1 MNCELWVQKYKKI
14 CICAKNIV
22 ILQRIQ
28 INVTMKRLH
37 VILCLLAIILA
48 ACSKSTGRT
57 LTSATGS
64 IYECLVVMND
74 NPLSQKQLN
83 EITKLS
89 LVNEASGYTEPITT
103 TYDLV
108 EAVMAADMPC
118 MPQVEPYFRLTHVPT
133 AQFDDM
139 FKPTRNI
146 LFVDINPQQ
155 YTQLKAKVS
164 NDYWSTPQAIC
175 RIQSPSE
182 EEFVAYWLEHG
193 TEIRE
198 WFVNQEIKRQMK
210 FYRASTNKEART
222 ILQQQGYDMLIPE
235 DYIVIMDTTLG
246 GATTYSLR
254 NPITVAPEVRLL
266 WCCNNK
272 GSMRRDIVVYS
283 YPYTDE
289 NTFTLDYLNAKRD
302 AVLSRVVT
310 ASVDGSYMGTEYKVF
325 PPQMRAITVQED
337 EYATEVRGLW
347 KILDGEAMGGPYVSH
362 TRLDQVNGR
371 VVTAETFLYAAG
383 QKKRSAL
390 RQAEAILYTLQL
402 PQDTIK

>member
-1 MNCELWVQKYKKI
+1 
-14 CICAKNIV
+14 
-22 ILQRIQ
+22 
-28 INVTMKRLH
+28 MKTIFNRGLM
-37 VILCLLAIILA
+37 IISIMVVLVS
-48 ACSKSTGRT
+48 CGKSTGRT

-64 IYECLVVMND
+64 IYECLVVMNEE
-74 NPLSQKQLN
+74 PLTQDQLN
-83 EITKLS
+83 TVAKLS
-89 LVNEASGYTEPITT
+89 LVNEASGYTEPVTT
-103 TYDLV
+103 TFDLV
-108 EAVMAADMPC
+108 EAIMAADMPC

-146 LFVDINPQQ
+146 LFVDINPQK
-155 YTQLKAKVS
+155 YTQLKTKVS
-164 NDYWSTPQAIC
+164 NDFWSTPQAIC
-175 RIQSPSE
+175 RIQTPSQ
-182 EEFVAYWLEHG
+182 EEFVSYWLEHG
-193 TEIRE
+193 TEIRD

-210 FYRASTNKEART
+210 FYRASTNKEARA

-235 DYIVIMDTTLG
+235 DYMVIMDTVLG

-254 NPITVAPEVRLL
+254 NPITVAPAVRLL

-272 GSMRRDIVVYS
+272 GTMRRDIVVYS
-283 YPYTDE
+283 YPYTDN

-302 AVLSRVVT
+302 AILSRVVS

-347 KILDGEAMGGPYVSH
+347 KIREGEAMGGPYVSH

>member
-1 MNCELWVQKYKKI
+1 MKKI
-14 CICAKNIV
+14 ILSVQTIAIV
-22 ILQRIQ
+22 LIL
-28 INVTMKRLH
+28 TAFAGCK
-37 VILCLLAIILA
+37 
-48 ACSKSTGRT
+48 KSTSRT

-74 NPLSQKQLN
+74 APLTQEQRN
-83 EITKLS
+83 EIAKLN
-89 LVNEASGYTEPITT
+89 LVNEASGYTKPIANL
-103 TYDLV
+103 YDLV

-118 MPQVEPYFRLTHVPT
+118 MPQVEPYFRLTQVPT

-146 LFVDINPQQ
+146 LFVDINPQM
-155 YTQLKAKVS
+155 YTQVKAKVS
-164 NDYWSTPQAIC
+164 NDHWSTPQALC

-193 TEIRE
+193 EEIRE

-210 FYRASTNKEART
+210 FYRASTNKQART
-222 ILQQQGYDMLIPE
+222 ILQEQGYDMLIPE
-235 DYIVIMDTTLG
+235 DYMVIMDTTLE
-246 GATTYSLR
+246 GASTFSLR
-254 NPITVAPEVRLL
+254 NPITLAPEVRLL

-272 GSMRRDIVVYS
+272 GSMRRDLVIYS

-289 NTFTLDYLNAKRD
+289 QTFTLDYLNTKRD
-302 AVLSRVVT
+302 EVLSRVVT
-310 ASVDGSYMGTEYKVF
+310 ASVEGSYMGTEYNVF
-325 PPQMRAITVQED
+325 PPQMRAITVQGD
-337 EYATEVRGLW
+337 EYATEIRGLW
-347 KILDGEAMGGPYVSH
+347 KIKNGEAMGGPYVSH

-383 QKKRSAL
+383 QKKRTAL

>member
-48 ACSKSTGRT
+48 ACSKGTGRT

-74 NPLSQKQLN
+74 NPLTQEQLN
-83 EITKLS
+83 EIAKLS

-146 LFVDINPQQ
+146 LFVDINPQK

-222 ILQQQGYDMLIPE
+222 ILQKQGYDMLIPE

-272 GSMRRDIVVYS
+272 GSMRRDMVVYS

>member
-1 MNCELWVQKYKKI
+1 MTTMR
-14 CICAKNIV
+14 
-22 ILQRIQ
+22 RIGHA
-28 INVTMKRLH
+28 L
-37 VILCLLAIILA
+37 LLAAMVIALVG
-48 ACSKSTGRT
+48 CGKSTGHT

-74 NPLSQKQLN
+74 APLTQEQVN
-83 EITKLS
+83 EVAKLS
-89 LVNEASGYTEPITT
+89 LVNEASGYTKPIASL
-103 TYDLV
+103 YELV
-108 EAVMAADMPC
+108 EAVMGADMPC
-118 MPQVEPYFRLTHVPT
+118 MPQMEPYFRLTRVAT

-146 LFVDINPQQ
+146 LFVDINPQK
-155 YTQLKAKVS
+155 YTQLKTKVS

-182 EEFVAYWLEHG
+182 EAFVAYWLEHG
-193 TEIRE
+193 EEIRE

-210 FYRASTNKEART
+210 FYRASTNKQARA
-222 ILQQQGYDMLIPE
+222 ILQKQGYDMLIPE
-235 DYIVIMDTTLG
+235 DYIVIMDT
-246 GATTYSLR
+246 SL
-254 NPITVAPEVRLL
+254 TDVHLL

-272 GSMRRDIVVYS
+272 GTMRRDLVVYT
-283 YPYTDE
+283 YPYTDK

-302 AVLSRVVT
+302 EVLGSVVS
-310 ASVDGSYMGTEYKVF
+310 ASVEGSYMGTEYKVF
-325 PPQMRAITVQED
+325 PPQMRAITVQGD

-347 KILDGEAMGGPYVSH
+347 KILNGEAMGGPYVSH

-383 QKKRSAL
+383 QKKRTAL

>member
-1 MNCELWVQKYKKI
+1 MKQILNMYFRALCVF
-14 CICAKNIV
+14 V
-22 ILQRIQ
+22 I
-28 INVTMKRLH
+28 
-37 VILCLLAIILA
+37 A
-48 ACSKSTGRT
+48 AFLVSCNKSTGRT

-74 NPLSQKQLN
+74 APLTQEQRN
-83 EITKLS
+83 EIAKLN
-89 LVNEASGYTEPITT
+89 LVNEASGYTKPIANL
-103 TYDLV
+103 YDLV

-118 MPQVEPYFRLTHVPT
+118 MPQVEPYFRLTQVPT

-146 LFVDINPQQ
+146 LFVDINPQM
-155 YTQLKAKVS
+155 YTQVKAKVS
-164 NDYWSTPQAIC
+164 NDYWSTPQALC

-193 TEIRE
+193 EEIRE

-210 FYRASTNKEART
+210 FYRASTNKQART
-222 ILQQQGYDMLIPE
+222 ILQEQGYDMLIPE
-235 DYIVIMDTTLG
+235 DYMVIMDTTLE
-246 GATTYSLR
+246 GASTFSLR
-254 NPITVAPEVRLL
+254 NPITVAPEVKLL

-272 GSMRRDIVVYS
+272 GSMRRDLVIYS

-289 NTFTLDYLNAKRD
+289 QTLTLDYLNAKRD
-302 AVLSRVVT
+302 EVLSRVVT
-310 ASVDGSYMGTEYKVF
+310 ASVEGSYMGTEYKVF
-325 PPQMRAITVQED
+325 PPQMLAITVQGD
-337 EYATEVRGLW
+337 EYATEIRGLW
-347 KILDGEAMGGPYVSH
+347 KIKNGEAMGGPYVSH

-383 QKKRSAL
+383 QKKRTAL

>member
-1 MNCELWVQKYKKI
+1 MKKSY
-14 CICAKNIV
+14 
-22 ILQRIQ
+22 IL
-28 INVTMKRLH
+28 
-37 VILCLLAIILA
+37 LCLLAVVLVG
-48 ACSKSTGRT
+48 CGKGTGRT

-74 NPLSQKQLN
+74 APLTQDQLN
-83 EITKLS
+83 EVAKLS
-89 LVNEASGYTEPITT
+89 LVNEASGYTKPIANL
-103 TYDLV
+103 YDLV
-108 EAVMAADMPC
+108 EAVMGADMPC
-118 MPQVEPYFRLTHVPT
+118 MPQVEPYFRVTKVST
-133 AQFDDM
+133 TQFDDM

-146 LFVDINPQQ
+146 LFVDINPQK
-155 YTQLKAKVS
+155 YTQLTAKVS
-164 NDYWSTPQAIC
+164 NNYWSTPQALC

-193 TEIRE
+193 EEIRD
-198 WFVNQEIKRQMK
+198 WFVDQEIKRQMK
-210 FYRASTNKEART
+210 FYRASTNKEARA
-222 ILQQQGYDMLIPE
+222 ILQEQGCDMLIPE

-254 NPITVAPEVRLL
+254 NPIMVSPEVRLL

-289 NTFTLDYLNAKRD
+289 KTFTLEYLNDKRD
-302 AVLSRVVT
+302 AVLSRVVS
-310 ASVDGSYMGTEYKVF
+310 ASVEGSYMGTEYKVF
-325 PPQMRAITVQED
+325 PPQMRDITVQGD

-347 KILDGEAMGGPYVSH
+347 KILNGEAMGGPYVSH

-371 VVTAETFLYAAG
+371 VITAETFLYAAG
-383 QKKRSAL
+383 QKKRNAL
-390 RQAEAILYTLQL
+390 RQAEAILYTLEL

>member
-1 MNCELWVQKYKKI
+1 
-14 CICAKNIV
+14 
-22 ILQRIQ
+22 
-28 INVTMKRLH
+28 MKRMKT
-37 VILCLLAIILA
+37 ILCHSLVMALIMTTLLG
-48 ACSKSTGRT
+48 CGKSTGRT

-64 IYECLVVMND
+64 IYECLVVMNEE
-74 NPLSQKQLN
+74 PLTQDQLN
-83 EITKLS
+83 TVAKLS
-89 LVNEASGYTEPITT
+89 LVNEASGYTEPVTT

-108 EAVMAADMPC
+108 EAIMSADMPC
-118 MPQVEPYFRLTHVPT
+118 MPQVEPYFRLTQVAT

-146 LFVDINPQQ
+146 LFVDIDPQK
-155 YTQLKAKVS
+155 YTQLKTKVS

-175 RIQSPSE
+175 RIQTPSQ
-182 EEFVAYWLEHG
+182 EEFVSYWLEHG
-193 TEIRE
+193 TEIRD

-210 FYRASTNKEART
+210 FYRASTNKEARV

-235 DYIVIMDTTLG
+235 DYMVIMDTVLG

-254 NPITVAPEVRLL
+254 NPIAVAPEVRLL

-272 GSMRRDIVVYS
+272 GTMRRDLVVYT

-302 AVLSRVVT
+302 EILSRVVS
-310 ASVDGSYMGTEYKVF
+310 ASVEGSYMGTEYKVF

-362 TRLDQVNGR
+362 TRLDQINGR
-371 VVTAETFLYAAG
+371 IVTAETFIYAAG
-383 QKKRSAL
+383 QKKRSTL

>member
-1 MNCELWVQKYKKI
+1 MKQIFNMYFRALCVF
-14 CICAKNIV
+14 V
-22 ILQRIQ
+22 IATFVVSC
-28 INVTMKRLH
+28 N
-37 VILCLLAIILA
+37 
-48 ACSKSTGRT
+48 KSTGRT

-74 NPLSQKQLN
+74 APLTQEQRN
-83 EITKLS
+83 EIAKLN
-89 LVNEASGYTEPITT
+89 LVNEASGYTKPIANL
-103 TYDLV
+103 YDLV

-118 MPQVEPYFRLTHVPT
+118 MPQVEPYFRLTQVPT

-146 LFVDINPQQ
+146 LFVDINPQM
-155 YTQLKAKVS
+155 YTQVKAKVS
-164 NDYWSTPQAIC
+164 NDHWSTPQALC

-193 TEIRE
+193 EELRE

-210 FYRASTNKEART
+210 FYRASTNKQART
-222 ILQQQGYDMLIPE
+222 ILQEQGYDMLIPE
-235 DYIVIMDTTLG
+235 YYMVIMDTTLE
-246 GATTYSLR
+246 GASTFSLR
-254 NPITVAPEVRLL
+254 NPITLAPEVRLL

-272 GSMRRDIVVYS
+272 GSMRRDLVIYS

-289 NTFTLDYLNAKRD
+289 QTFTLDYLNAKRD
-302 AVLSRVVT
+302 EVLSRVVT
-310 ASVDGSYMGTEYKVF
+310 ASVEGSYMGTEYNVF
-325 PPQMRAITVQED
+325 PPQMRAITVQGD
-337 EYATEVRGLW
+337 EYATEIRGLW
-347 KILDGEAMGGPYVSH
+347 KIKNGEAMGGPYVSH

-383 QKKRSAL
+383 QKKRTAL

>member
-1 MNCELWVQKYKKI
+1 
-14 CICAKNIV
+14 
-22 ILQRIQ
+22 
-28 INVTMKRLH
+28 MKTIFSRGLMIISIM
-37 VILCLLAIILA
+37 VLLVS
-48 ACSKSTGRT
+48 CGKSTGRT

-64 IYECLVVMND
+64 IYECLVVMNEE
-74 NPLSQKQLN
+74 PLTQDQLN
-83 EITKLS
+83 TVAKLS
-89 LVNEASGYTEPITT
+89 LVNEASGYTEPVTT
-103 TYDLV
+103 TFDLV
-108 EAVMAADMPC
+108 EAIMAADMPC
-118 MPQVEPYFRLTHVPT
+118 MPQVEPYFRLTQIST

-146 LFVDINPQQ
+146 LFVDINPQK
-155 YTQLKAKVS
+155 YTQLKTKVS
-164 NDYWSTPQAIC
+164 NDFWSTPQAIC
-175 RIQSPSE
+175 RIQTPSQ
-182 EEFVAYWLEHG
+182 EEFVSYWLEHG
-193 TEIRE
+193 TEIRD

-210 FYRASTNKEART
+210 FYRASTNKEARA

-235 DYIVIMDTTLG
+235 DYMVIMDTVLG

-254 NPITVAPEVRLL
+254 NPITVAPAVRLL

-272 GSMRRDIVVYS
+272 GTMRRDIVVYS
-283 YPYTDE
+283 YPYTDN

-302 AVLSRVVT
+302 AILSRVVS

-347 KILDGEAMGGPYVSH
+347 KIREGEAMGGPYVSH

>member
-1 MNCELWVQKYKKI
+1 MKQIFNMYFRALCVF
-14 CICAKNIV
+14 V
-22 ILQRIQ
+22 IATFLVSC
-28 INVTMKRLH
+28 N
-37 VILCLLAIILA
+37 
-48 ACSKSTGRT
+48 KSTGRT

-74 NPLSQKQLN
+74 APLTQEQRN
-83 EITKLS
+83 EIAKLN
-89 LVNEASGYTEPITT
+89 LVNEASGYTKPIANL
-103 TYDLV
+103 YDLV

-118 MPQVEPYFRLTHVPT
+118 MPQIEPYFRITQVST

-146 LFVDINPQQ
+146 LFVDINPQM
-155 YTQLKAKVS
+155 YTQVKAKVS
-164 NDYWSTPQAIC
+164 NDHWSTPQALC

-193 TEIRE
+193 EEIRE

-210 FYRASTNKEART
+210 FYRASTNKQART
-222 ILQQQGYDMLIPE
+222 ILQEQGYDMLIPE
-235 DYIVIMDTTLG
+235 DYMVIMDTTLE
-246 GATTYSLR
+246 GASTFSLR
-254 NPITVAPEVRLL
+254 NPITLAPEVRLL

-272 GSMRRDIVVYS
+272 GSMRRDLVIYS

-289 NTFTLDYLNAKRD
+289 QTFTLDYLNTKRD
-302 AVLSRVVT
+302 EVLSRIVT
-310 ASVDGSYMGTEYKVF
+310 ASVEGSYMGTEYNVF
-325 PPQMRAITVQED
+325 PPQMRAITVQGD
-337 EYATEVRGLW
+337 EYATEIRGLW
-347 KILDGEAMGGPYVSH
+347 KIKNGEAMGGPYVSH

-371 VVTAETFLYAAG
+371 VITAETFLYAAG
-383 QKKRSAL
+383 QKKRTAL

>member
-1 MNCELWVQKYKKI
+1 
-14 CICAKNIV
+14 
-22 ILQRIQ
+22 
-28 INVTMKRLH
+28 MKRMKT
-37 VILCLLAIILA
+37 ILCHSLVMALIMTTLLG
-48 ACSKSTGRT
+48 CGKSTGRT

-64 IYECLVVMND
+64 IYECLVVMNEE
-74 NPLSQKQLN
+74 PLTQDQLN
-83 EITKLS
+83 TVAKLS
-89 LVNEASGYTEPITT
+89 LVNEASGYTEPVTT

-108 EAVMAADMPC
+108 EAIMSADMPC
-118 MPQVEPYFRLTHVPT
+118 MPQVEPYFRLTQVAT

-146 LFVDINPQQ
+146 LFVDIDPQK
-155 YTQLKAKVS
+155 YTQLKTKVS

-175 RIQSPSE
+175 RIQTPSQ
-182 EEFVAYWLEHG
+182 EEFVSYWLEHG
-193 TEIRE
+193 TEIRD

-210 FYRASTNKEART
+210 FYRASTNKEARV

-235 DYIVIMDTTLG
+235 DYMVIMDTVLG

-254 NPITVAPEVRLL
+254 NPIAVAPEVRLL

-272 GSMRRDIVVYS
+272 GTMRRDLVVYT

-302 AVLSRVVT
+302 EILSRVVS
-310 ASVDGSYMGTEYKVF
+310 ASVEGSYMGTEYKVF

-362 TRLDQVNGR
+362 TRLDQINGR
-371 VVTAETFLYAAG
+371 IVTAETFIYAAG

>member
-1 MNCELWVQKYKKI
+1 M
-14 CICAKNIV
+14 
-22 ILQRIQ
+22 QRIQ

-48 ACSKSTGRT
+48 ACSKGTGRT

-74 NPLSQKQLN
+74 NPLSQEQLN
-83 EITKLS
+83 EIAKLS

-108 EAVMAADMPC
+108 EAVMGADMPC
-118 MPQVEPYFRLTHVPT
+118 MPQVAPYFRLTHVPT

-146 LFVDINPQQ
+146 LFVDINPQK

-222 ILQQQGYDMLIPE
+222 ILQKQGYDMLIPE